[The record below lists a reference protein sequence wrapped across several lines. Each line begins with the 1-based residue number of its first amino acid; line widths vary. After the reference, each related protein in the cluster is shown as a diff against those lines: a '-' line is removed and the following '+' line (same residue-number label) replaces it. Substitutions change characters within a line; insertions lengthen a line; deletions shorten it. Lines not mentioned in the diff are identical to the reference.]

1 MTNSD
6 INTFIH
12 PIVFYDGLCGL
23 CNKSVQAILKRDKK
37 GKFYFATL
45 QGDVAAEYLT
55 DEQRKDLDSVV
66 VRSRDRNFKESG
78 AFFEI
83 AATLGGWPGFFLVFS
98 WLPSDFTDKVY
109 RWIAKNRY
117 KWFGKLDACP
127 MPDPAPVMKALP
139 SSNVSIYLLP
149 VFRMASGA
157 TRFSAQPGWLT
168 VMFVVGCLE
177 PQRASI
183 MLGSHVMMSGKAN
196 RMMTVTNSI
205 TTNQSAPRKTVG
217 SGIFLSIPAMT

>member
-23 CNKSVQAILKRDKK
+23 CNKTVQAILKRDKK

-127 MPDPAPVMKALP
+127 MPDP
-139 SSNVSIYLLP
+139 NV
-149 VFRMASGA
+149 RH
-157 TRFSAQPGWLT
+157 RFLD
-168 VMFVVGCLE
+168 
-177 PQRASI
+177 
-183 MLGSHVMMSGKAN
+183 
-196 RMMTVTNSI
+196 
-205 TTNQSAPRKTVG
+205 
-217 SGIFLSIPAMT
+217 